1 MSTSASRA
9 DLTKRSVDTA
19 TPSIRSRS
27 TGRRAPARQ
36 AARHACFQPVA
47 APGKAG
53 TPFRPQGKPGIC
65 PHYDAAAFTVRRE
78 HGSIVRVSII
88 IRILINAVAL
98 GAAVYLIDGLN
109 VDTASMGETAVVYL
123 VLAIIFGV
131 VNGVI
136 KPIVKTVGCA
146 FYILTLGL
154 ISLVVNALLLL
165 LTAWIAGVLGL
176 SFTIDGFVPA
186 VLGAIVVAVVSWV
199 LSLVLPGDDD

>member
-1 MSTSASRA
+1 M
-9 DLTKRSVDTA
+9 
-19 TPSIRSRS
+19 
-27 TGRRAPARQ
+27 
-36 AARHACFQPVA
+36 
-47 APGKAG
+47 
-53 TPFRPQGKPGIC
+53 
-65 PHYDAAAFTVRRE
+65 
-78 HGSIVRVSII
+78 SII

>member
-1 MSTSASRA
+1 M
-9 DLTKRSVDTA
+9 
-19 TPSIRSRS
+19 
-27 TGRRAPARQ
+27 
-36 AARHACFQPVA
+36 
-47 APGKAG
+47 
-53 TPFRPQGKPGIC
+53 
-65 PHYDAAAFTVRRE
+65 RRE